1 MKKISLQ
8 KYVFPLIALILFAVA
23 YLLHSLLAA
32 IIVLVVLVPLYFAL
46 LQYQQNRQFRQS
58 YQQLGQLLQQIQAN
72 QAIDFSAIK
81 KTGNH
86 PAIKALH
93 EQLVPFLQQQANNQS
108 LFDDVSAKLA
118 DYAQQLSERSSAV
131 MENLRLEDSMTA
143 VVHTQIGG
151 LQSVLTQ
158 AQSTATETV
167 EVANKSEQEGSSGK
181 LVMTRAMSGVLALSE
196 NVAETSEIVERLGRD
211 SDAISNIVDV
221 IQGVAEQTNLL
232 ALNAAI
238 EAARAGEQGRGFAV
252 VADEVRSLANK
263 THQSTEEIEKII
275 KSLQQNV
282 KTAVEQ
288 IHSSTTLA
296 DEADELMEEMINS
309 YSEIVGFMATV
320 SELGTTLAHV
330 TTNEQN
336 SASMAFNTLEQI
348 KEISQK
354 TEVDIHDLQAASM
367 ELGKLGQQ
375 LGVLLGK
382 TSADEK
388 ETEVD
393 LF

>member
-1 MKKISLQ
+1 MKKITVQ
-8 KYVFPLIALILFAVA
+8 KLVIPLAALVAITAA
-23 YLLHSLLAA
+23 YLLHSVMAA
-32 IIVLVVLVPLYFAL
+32 IITLSLLVPLYFGFS
-46 LQYQQNRQFRQS
+46 QYRQNQQFRNS
-58 YQQLGQLLQQIQAN
+58 CQQLDLLFQQINAN
-72 QAIDFSAIK
+72 QAVDFSSIEK
-81 KTGNH
+81 PQDNPT
-86 PAIKALH
+86 LRTFL
-93 EQLVPFLQQQANNQS
+93 EQLIPFLQQQVNNQS
-108 LFDDVSAKLA
+108 LFDDVSGKLA
-118 DYAQQLSERSSAV
+118 DYAQQLSARSNAV

-181 LVMTRAMSGVLALSE
+181 LVMTKAMSGVLALSQ
-196 NVAETSEIVERLGRD
+196 NVSETSEIVERLGRD

-275 KSLQQNV
+275 KSLQDNV

-336 SASMAFNTLEQI
+336 SATMAFNTLEQI

-382 TSADEK
+382 DSSK
-388 ETEVD
+388 EAENEVD

>member
-1 MKKISLQ
+1 MKKITVQ
-8 KYVFPLIALILFAVA
+8 KLVIPLAALVAITAA
-23 YLLHSLLAA
+23 YLLHSVMAA
-32 IIVLVVLVPLYFAL
+32 IITLFLLVPLYFGFS
-46 LQYQQNRQFRQS
+46 QYRQNQQFRNS
-58 YQQLGQLLQQIQAN
+58 CQQLDLLFQQINAN
-72 QAIDFSAIK
+72 QAVDFSSIEK
-81 KTGNH
+81 PQDNPT
-86 PAIKALH
+86 LRTFL
-93 EQLVPFLQQQANNQS
+93 EQLIPFLQQQVNNQS
-108 LFDDVSAKLA
+108 LFDDVSGKLA
-118 DYAQQLSERSSAV
+118 DYAQQLSARSNAV

-181 LVMTRAMSGVLALSE
+181 LVMTKAMSGVLALSQ
-196 NVAETSEIVERLGRD
+196 NVSETSEIVERLGRD

-275 KSLQQNV
+275 KSLQDNV

-336 SASMAFNTLEQI
+336 SATMAFNTLEQI

-382 TSADEK
+382 DSSK
-388 ETEVD
+388 EAENEVD